1 MDHPIEVDGLR
12 KTFAASTNVKKGIL
26 DRVRGYLAGDNA
38 RMTVLD
44 SFDLK
49 VKKGEIYGLL
59 GPNGSGKTTLVRI
72 LSATML
78 PDAGR
83 AAVNGLD
90 VSESS
95 NKDGISASIGVILG
109 ERSRSFYWR
118 LTARQNLEFYASMYD
133 LDGKAAKDRVDY
145 VLDFVGLGKR
155 KDDRI
160 FSFSSG
166 MLNRLA
172 IARAFLHSPDILLL
186 DEFLVNLDPKA
197 SYDTR
202 EVIKDFARKEGKTVF
217 FTSNNAYEAE
227 CLADRVGI
235 LFKGRLAAEGT
246 VEELKRRLGGKD
258 TTIRMHFD
266 AMPMGGNEL
275 AEHLRKGTGVS
286 AWVEDTMLTMVTPD
300 PMGCLARTVRLLKS
314 RKMHVR
320 NVEVLPS
327 SLESVFINVTR
338 EKDGS

>member
-1 MDHPIEVDGLR
+1 MEHPIEVDGLR
-12 KTFAASTNVKKGIL
+12 KTFTASANAKKGITAKAM
-26 DRVRGYLAGDNA
+26 DYLTGNSS

-78 PDAGR
+78 PDGGR
-83 AAVNGLD
+83 VAVNGLD
-90 VSESS
+90 VSKSG

-118 LTARQNLEFYASMYD
+118 LTAKQNLEFYASMYD
-133 LDGKAAKDRVDY
+133 MDGKAAKERVDY

-202 EVIKDFARKEGKTVF
+202 EVIKDLAKKEGKTVF

-246 VEELKRRLGGKD
+246 VDELKSRLGGTD
-258 TTIRMHFD
+258 TTIRMRFD
-266 AMPMGGNEL
+266 TMPMGGSEL
-275 AEHLRKGTGVS
+275 AEQLKKETGAS
-286 AWVEDTMLTMVTPD
+286 ARVEDTTLTLVTSD
-300 PMGCLARTVRLLKS
+300 PMGALEHTVRLLKS

>member
-1 MDHPIEVDGLR
+1 
-12 KTFAASTNVKKGIL
+12 
-26 DRVRGYLAGDNA
+26 
-38 RMTVLD
+38 
-44 SFDLK
+44 
-49 VKKGEIYGLL
+49 
-59 GPNGSGKTTLVRI
+59 
-72 LSATML
+72 
-78 PDAGR
+78 
-83 AAVNGLD
+83 D
-90 VSESS
+90 VSKSN
-95 NKDGISASIGVILG
+95 NKDGISAAVGVILG

-118 LTARQNLEFYASMYD
+118 LTARQNLDFYASMYD
-133 LDGKAAKDRVDY
+133 LDGKEARDRVDH

-172 IARAFLHSPDILLL
+172 IARAFLHSPDILIL

-202 EVIKDFARKEGKTVF
+202 EVIKNLARKEGKTVF

-235 LFKGRLAAEGT
+235 LFKGKLAAEGT
-246 VEELKRRLGGKD
+246 VDELKSRLGGAD
-258 TTIRMHFD
+258 TTIRMRFD
-266 AMPMGGNEL
+266 VMPMGGNEL
-275 AEHLRKGTGVS
+275 AEQLKKETGAS
-286 AWVEDTMLTMVTPD
+286 AWVEGTTLTIVTPE
-300 PMGCLARTVRLLKS
+300 PMDSLERTVRMLKS

-338 EKDGS
+338 EKNGS